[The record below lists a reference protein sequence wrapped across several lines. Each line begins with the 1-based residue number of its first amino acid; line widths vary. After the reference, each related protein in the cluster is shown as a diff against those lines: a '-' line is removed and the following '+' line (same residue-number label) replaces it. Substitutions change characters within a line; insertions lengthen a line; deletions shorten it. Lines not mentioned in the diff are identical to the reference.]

1 MKKENEDVKTYD
13 QEDSFETLELFT
25 FLKVDSLVQTQ
36 WMIAA

>member
-13 QEDSFETLELFT
+13 QEDSFEILELFT